1 MDGWRPSSRRQSSK
15 LSASLTSLT
24 NKDPRLIRLAAVFF
38 VAVLAVGPSGMALGQ
53 APTKVTGAGF
63 DSSPAALGTNGASSA
78 QSPTKRQPLT
88 FWQIIFS
95 GGPLGIANMVV
106 LIGLSIA
113 ALALALDDL
122 RIVQKSRLV
131 PD

>member
-1 MDGWRPSSRRQSSK
+1 MLCAALIFG
-15 LSASLTSLT
+15 SL
-24 NKDPRLIRLAAVFF
+24 PMHAAGQ
-38 VAVLAVGPSGMALGQ
+38 LPSGLDA
-53 APTKVTGAGF
+53 ATASNPA
-63 DSSPAALGTNGASSA
+63 DSQPA
-78 QSPTKRQPLT
+78 KRQPLT

-122 RIVQKSRLV
+122 RIVRKSRLI
-131 PD
+131 PDGLSEEVRDLMTAGELNRARLACKAHPSFLAA